1 MTRLHRVLVPL
12 LLLLAIYA
20 LAWLFVEDLPLIGQA
35 HPQQYLLLVSN
46 ASDDSHRHVYPA
58 DSARVHGN
66 EQIPVLVLAALGGYC
81 VFELVWGV
89 ISMGNA
95 DEAYKELQKVR

>member
-46 ASDDSHRHVYPA
+46 ASDDSHKHVCPLTA
-58 DSARVHGN
+58 
-66 EQIPVLVLAALGGYC
+66 LACMATNR
-81 VFELVWGV
+81 FRSWP
-89 ISMGNA
+89 
-95 DEAYKELQKVR
+95 